1 MRKGINLMKRKIFVF
16 ATIIIASASI
26 GFAADAAANWTQNCA
41 SCHGKDGSGNTM
53 MGKKLGVKDYRDAK
67 VQAAF
72 SDAEAERAIKEGV
85 KTSGKET
92 MKPFGSKLSDADIK
106 ALVKYVRSFKK

>member
-1 MRKGINLMKRKIFVF
+1 MKRRILFF
-16 ATIIIASASI
+16 LISMSASASI

-67 VQAAF
+67 VQSAF